1 MRSEQIPRT
10 VALIGKFGSPEIGEA
25 LVALG
30 RFLRERGVTVYV
42 EEETAKRALPQ
53 AVQEFV
59 PAGFAAIGAQ
69 ADVAIVLG
77 GDGTMLNAARQ
88 LARFG
93 VPLVGVNQGHLGF
106 MTDIARSEMLTTME
120 DLLDGRFVPE
130 VRMMLD
136 AEVIRD
142 GREITANL
150 ALNDIVIDKG
160 AIGRLIE
167 IDLTI
172 DGEFIYTL
180 RADGLIVTTPTGST
194 AYALSANG
202 PVMHPSLQA
211 IGLVPLCP
219 HALTNRPVIVG
230 EQSELELRVTHGADP
245 RVHFD
250 GQVTCDLRP
259 GDSVRIRRSD
269 YAIRFLHPPAYSYF
283 AMLRQKLHW
292 SERPV
297 GNKG

>member
-53 AVQEFV
+53 AVHEFV
-59 PAGFAAIGAQ
+59 PAAFAAIGAQ

-106 MTDIARSEMLTTME
+106 MTDIARSEMLAAME

-130 VRMMLD
+130 VRMMFD

-142 GREITANL
+142 GREIAANL

-172 DGEFIYTL
+172 DEEFIYTL

-202 PVMHPSLQA
+202 PVMHPGLQA

-230 EQSELELRVTHGADP
+230 AGSELELRVTHGADP

-259 GDSVRIRRSD
+259 GDTVRIRRSG
-269 YAIRFLHPPAYSYF
+269 YAIRFLHPPSYNYF

>member
-1 MRSEQIPRT
+1 MRFERNLRT

-25 LVALG
+25 LVSLG
-30 RFLRERGVTVYV
+30 RFLRERGATVYV
-42 EEETAKRALPQ
+42 EEETAQRGLLQ
-53 AVQEFV
+53 TMREFV
-59 PAGFAAIGAQ
+59 PASFSAIGAQ
-69 ADVAIVLG
+69 ADAAIVLG

-106 MTDIARSEMLTTME
+106 MTDIARSEMLAVME

-130 VRMMLD
+130 ERMMLD
-136 AEVIRD
+136 AEIVRGD
-142 GREITANL
+142 REIGANL

-167 IDLTI
+167 IELSI
-172 DGEFIYTL
+172 DEEFIYTL

-202 PVMHPSLQA
+202 PVMHPSLRA

-230 EQSELELRVTHGADP
+230 EQSELELRVVHSADA

-250 GQVTCDLRP
+250 GQVTYDLQP
-259 GDSVRIRRSD
+259 GDSVRVRRSG
-269 YAIRFLHPPAYSYF
+269 YAIRFLHPPSYSYF

-292 SERPV
+292 SERPTV
-297 GNKG
+297 NKG